1 MKNVK
6 FTLGLMLSLLFAGVS
21 VSNAQWG
28 DHPILGNRTYLFIKP
43 SLSYANGTSLAEF
56 IPGTTAN
63 DAIKLGDYFQKGTT
77 LRAVRAGI
85 IEGDDVRT
93 TAQDYIWKMYPTAD
107 FLDSVKKYPGY
118 KFYQEFTVKLSY
130 DKGKDIIPFLKRT
143 ILTVTDDNEFI
154 VVQDL
159 LLAADIKEKTD
170 FTYGSGTATYTYK
183 SDVLP
188 FLLKYEVATVIYEL
202 WTGEEISNDPGAGNA
217 YPTIPRAVTVFAE
230 DGLTTTPF
238 SGMTQYVDA
247 YKDFTFEVSGD
258 PSKELEITTN
268 NSNYAIGK
276 GITVTPVGDGKW
288 KVKVT
293 RVYTALNIYV
303 AYKSAPESNEGGGD
317 GSNGNLGVQ
326 SDAVW
331 ASGGTLY
338 VKAATPGTLSVY
350 SVTGQI
356 QETKT
361 VSGSSALSNLPKGY
375 YIVKLNNKAYK
386 VTIN

>member
-6 FTLGLMLSLLFAGVS
+6 FTLGLMLSLLFAGAS
-21 VSNAQWG
+21 VGNAQWSY
-28 DHPILGNRTYLFIKP
+28 DTYLSIKA
-43 SLSYANGTSLAEF
+43 SQHY
-56 IPGTTAN
+56 N
-63 DAIKLGDYFQKGTT
+63 DE
-77 LRAVRAGI
+77 AVRYEEHRIYPDGKNQLLWTAPKDLTNPPGPEWYSGQLLRNYSDI
-85 IEGDDVRT
+85 KSIPLYTYDDVRGF
-93 TAQDYIWKMYPTAD
+93 IAD
-107 FLDSVKKYPGY
+107 GSR
-118 KFYQEFTVKLSY
+118 FYQEIIVKLNY
-130 DKGKDIIPFLKRT
+130 DNGKDVIPFLRRT
-143 ILTVTDDNEFI
+143 IATI
-154 VVQDL
+154 VDLPDGKKETIIVQDL
-159 LLAADIKEKTD
+159 LLAYSVVNKTQ
-170 FTYGSGTATYTYK
+170 FTYGTGVATYRYR
-183 SDVLP
+183 SEALP
-188 FLLKYEVATVIYEL
+188 IMLKYEAAYVDYEL
-202 WTGEEISNDPGAGNA
+202 WVGEEISNDPGAGNA

-230 DGLTTTPF
+230 DGLTTTPV
-238 SGMTQYVDA
+238 SGMTQFVDA

-258 PSKELEITTN
+258 PGKELEITTN

-288 KVKVT
+288 TVKVT

-303 AYKSAPESNEGGGD
+303 AYKSAPESNGGGGD
-317 GSNGNLGVQ
+317 GSNGNLAVQ

-338 VKAATPGTLSVY
+338 VKAAVPGILSVY

-361 VSGSSALSNLPKGY
+361 VSGSSSLSNLPKGY